1 MICITIRHNAGTDP
15 IMTIHGISPDILA
28 ALEQVLG
35 QGGVVANAAEMTK
48 YLVDWSG
55 DHHGG
60 ALAVVKPASVAEVQ
74 AAVRLC
80 GTLGL
85 AMIPQGGNT
94 GLVAGAIDIGT
105 AHGAVIIS
113 LERLNRIR
121 LVDADNFMLEADAG
135 CILQR
140 IKDAA
145 EDQDCLFPLALGA
158 QGSCQIGGNAAS
170 NAGGVNV
177 LRYGMARD
185 LIVGLEVVLPDGE
198 LWSGFSGLR
207 KDNRGYDLKQLFI
220 GAEGTLGIITGV
232 EMKLFPKPGKVET
245 AYLGLPSFNAAISLF
260 KHARRECSDLI
271 SAFEI
276 IGSECMELVHLVDP
290 KAVAP
295 VEAPVHVLIELSSS
309 AAIDL
314 RTLLVDFL
322 AVTMENELISDAI
335 LAESGAQARAFW
347 AIREGL
353 VEGQAKRGYH
363 VRTDLSVRISD
374 IPALI
379 AQARDFVALEHPGW
393 ISQAYGHAGDGNIH
407 FNVLPPLDLAEPDV
421 RARGA
426 VITARLYDI
435 VNALGGSISAEHG
448 IGRTRQRVYWAGMS
462 PVHRRLVGALK
473 DALDPNRLMNPGCLF
488 PATETL
494 S

>member
-1 MICITIRHNAGTDP
+1 
-15 IMTIHGISPDILA
+15 MTIHGISPDVLS
-28 ALEQVLG
+28 ALEHVLG
-35 QGGVVANAAEMTK
+35 QSGVAADAAGMAR
-48 YLVDWSG
+48 YLADWSG

-60 ALAVVKPASVAEVQ
+60 ALAVLKPASVAEVQ
-74 AAVRLC
+74 ATVRLC
-80 GTLGL
+80 GRLGL

-94 GLVAGAIDIGT
+94 GLVAGAIDIGMGR
-105 AHGAVIIS
+105 GAVVIS
-113 LERLNRIR
+113 LERLNSIR
-121 LVDADNFMLEADAG
+121 LVDVDNFILQADAG
-135 CILQR
+135 CILQH

-145 EDQDCLFPLALGA
+145 ENQDCLFPLALGA

-207 KDNRGYDLKQLFI
+207 KDNRGYDLKQLFV
-220 GAEGTLGIITGV
+220 GSEGTLGIITGV
-232 EMKLFPKPGKVET
+232 EVKLFPKPGRVET
-245 AYLGLPSFNAAISLF
+245 AYLGLPSFEAAIALF
-260 KHARRECSDLI
+260 GQARRGCSDLI

-276 IGSECMELVHLVDP
+276 IGSECMELARLIDP
-290 KAVAP
+290 DIVAP
-295 VEAPVHVLIELSSS
+295 VTAPVHVLIELSAS

-322 AVTMENELISDAI
+322 AGAMEKHLVTDAI

-379 AQARDFVALEHPGW
+379 AQARQFVALEHPGW
-393 ISQAYGHAGDGNIH
+393 IPQAYGHAGDGNIH
-407 FNVLPPLDLAEPDV
+407 FNVLPPLDLAEPES

-426 VITARLYDI
+426 EITAGLYDI
-435 VNALGGSISAEHG
+435 INDLGGSISAEHG
-448 IGRTRQRVYWAGMS
+448 IGRTRQRVYWVGLS
-462 PVHRRLVGALK
+462 PVHRRLVATLK
-473 DALDPNRLMNPGCLF
+473 NALDPNKLMNPGCLL
-488 PATETL
+488 PTTETV

>member
-1 MICITIRHNAGTDP
+1 
-15 IMTIHGISPDILA
+15 MTIHGISPDVLA
-28 ALEQVLG
+28 ALERVLG
-35 QGGVVANAAEMTK
+35 QSGVAADAAGMAR
-48 YLVDWSG
+48 YLGDWSG

-60 ALAVVKPASVAEVQ
+60 ALAVLKPASVAEVQ

-94 GLVAGAIDIGT
+94 GLVAGAIDIDT
-105 AHGAVIIS
+105 SRSAVVIS
-113 LERLNRIR
+113 LERLNKIR
-121 LVDADNFMLEADAG
+121 LVDADNLILQADAG
-135 CILQR
+135 CILQH

-145 EDQDCLFPLALGA
+145 ESQDCLFPLALGA

-207 KDNRGYDLKQLFI
+207 KDNRGYDLKQIFI
-220 GAEGTLGIITGV
+220 GSEGTLGIITGV
-232 EMKLFPKPGKVET
+232 EVKLFPKPGRVET
-245 AYLGLPSFNAAISLF
+245 AYLGLASFEAAITLF
-260 KHARRECSDLI
+260 RQARRGCSDLI

-276 IGSECMELVHLVDP
+276 IGSECMELARLVDP
-290 KAVAP
+290 NIVAP
-295 VEAPVHVLIELSSS
+295 VTAPVHVLIELSSS

-322 AVTMENELISDAI
+322 AGAMEKHLVTDAV
-335 LAESGAQARAFW
+335 LAESGAQAKVFW
-347 AIREGL
+347 TIREGL

-374 IPALI
+374 IPTLI
-379 AQARDFVALEHPGW
+379 AQARQFVALEHPGW
-393 ISQAYGHAGDGNIH
+393 FPQAYGHAGDGNIH
-407 FNVLPPLDLAEPDV
+407 FNVLPPLDLAEPES
-421 RARGA
+421 RARGTE
-426 VITARLYDI
+426 ITAGLYDI

-448 IGRTRQRVYWAGMS
+448 IGRTRQRVYWAGLS
-462 PVHRRLVGALK
+462 PVHRRLVGTLK
-473 DALDPNRLMNPGCLF
+473 NAIDPDGLMNPGCLF
-488 PATETL
+488 PSTETV

>member
-1 MICITIRHNAGTDP
+1 
-15 IMTIHGISPDILA
+15 MTVQGLSPEIVA
-28 ALEQVLG
+28 TLEHALG
-35 QGGVVANAAEMTK
+35 QGGVTSGAADMAK

-55 DHHGG
+55 DHRGA
-60 ALAVVKPASVAEVQ
+60 ALAVLKPASVAEVQ

-85 AMIPQGGNT
+85 AIIPQGGNT
-94 GLVAGAIDIGT
+94 GLVAGAIDIGPVR
-105 AHGAVIIS
+105 GVVILS

-121 LVDADNFMLEADAG
+121 RVDAGNFTLQADAG
-135 CILQR
+135 CILQH

-185 LIVGLEVVLPDGE
+185 LIIGLEVVLPDGE
-198 LWSGFSGLR
+198 LWNGFSGLR

-232 EMKLFPKPGKVET
+232 EVKLFPRPGKIET
-245 AYLGLPSFNAAISLF
+245 AYLGLPSFDAAIALF
-260 KHARRECSDLI
+260 GQARRASSDLM

-276 IGSECMELVHLVDP
+276 IGAECMDLARLADP
-290 KAVAP
+290 TIVAP
-295 VEAPVHVLIELSSS
+295 VNAPVHVLIELSSS

-314 RTLLVDFL
+314 RALLLDFL
-322 AVTMENELISDAI
+322 ADTMEKQLVTDAV
-335 LAESGAQARAFW
+335 LAESGAQARGFW

-374 IPALI
+374 IPALV
-379 AQARDFVALEHPGW
+379 AQARQFVAREHPGW

-407 FNVLPPLDLAEPDV
+407 FNVLPPLDLAEPDA
-421 RARGA
+421 RARGTA
-426 VITARLYDI
+426 ITAGLYDI
-435 VNALGGSISAEHG
+435 ASALGGSISAEHG
-448 IGRTRQRVYWAGMS
+448 IGRTRQRAYWAGMS
-462 PVHRRLVGALK
+462 PVHRRLVTALK
-473 DALDPNRLMNPGCLF
+473 GAIDPNGLMNPGCLF
-488 PATETL
+488 AETETR

>member
-1 MICITIRHNAGTDP
+1 
-15 IMTIHGISPDILA
+15 MTIHGLSPETVA
-28 ALEQVLG
+28 ALEHALG
-35 QGGVVANAAEMTK
+35 QGGVAIDPAGMAK

-55 DHHGG
+55 DHRGE
-60 ALAVVKPASVAEVQ
+60 ALAVLKPASVTEVQ

-94 GLVAGAIDIGT
+94 GLVAGAIDIG
-105 AHGAVIIS
+105 AARGAVIIN

-121 LVDADNFMLEADAG
+121 RVDADNFTLQADAG
-135 CILQR
+135 CILQH

-145 EDQDCLFPLALGA
+145 EDRDCLFPLALGA
-158 QGSCQIGGNAAS
+158 QGSCQVGGNAAS

-185 LIVGLEVVLPDGE
+185 LVVGLEVVLPDGE
-198 LWSGFSGLR
+198 LWNGFSGLR

-232 EMKLFPKPGKVET
+232 EVKLFPRPGKIET
-245 AYLGLPSFNAAISLF
+245 AYLGLPSFEAAIGLF
-260 KHARRECSDLI
+260 QHARRECSDLI

-276 IGSECMELVHLVDP
+276 IGAECMDLARLADP
-290 KAVAP
+290 KVVTP
-295 VEAPVHVLIELSSS
+295 VNEPVHALIELSSS
-309 AAIDL
+309 SAVDL
-314 RTLLVDFL
+314 RGLLMDFL
-322 AVTMENELISDAI
+322 AGALEKQLVADAV
-335 LAESGAQARAFW
+335 LAESNAQARAFW

-374 IPALI
+374 IPTLVD
-379 AQARDFVALEHPGW
+379 QARQFVAQKHPGW

-407 FNVLPPLDLAEPDV
+407 FNVLPPLDLAQADA

-426 VITARLYDI
+426 AITAGLYDI
-435 VNALGGSISAEHG
+435 ANALGGSISAEHG
-448 IGRTRQRVYWAGMS
+448 IGRTRQHAYWAGLS
-462 PVHRRLVGALK
+462 PVHRRLASALK
-473 DALDPNRLMNPGCLF
+473 DALDPDGRMNPGCLF